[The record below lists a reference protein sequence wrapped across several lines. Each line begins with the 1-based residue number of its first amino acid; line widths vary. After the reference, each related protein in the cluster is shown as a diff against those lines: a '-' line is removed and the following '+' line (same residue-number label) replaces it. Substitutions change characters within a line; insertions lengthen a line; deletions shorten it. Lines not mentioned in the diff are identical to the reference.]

1 MDVTLIARLCY
12 LSAYDAGNLARHVNR
27 KNDDG
32 LVIRDFSE
40 EMSRI
45 ARDRA
50 GGIPVHSFR
59 IHNLDWLD
67 SLEKRYGHVAFNI
80 YISDIASFGTLVGLF
95 RSRFDSLKT
104 IFIVGSPFHFYDEY
118 CSFTNTDR
126 QLAWYRQSFF
136 ERELY
141 RIDKLLALAEKILAP
156 ERIFIA
162 ASNNH
167 RENERQV
174 LEFLGL
180 SPDDMPEELPLP
192 VTLRGRLANRLFY
205 SNPLQANLSLEEWRA
220 ALCASEKNGVPERL
234 LTDDDILRLDGLVG
248 KYWRFARK
256 RYPMLENVMDVT
268 AEDMLRLLR
277 KEISQPDWQEVAAH
291 LPVGKYSKILATN
304 PLLRRGLPTW
314 QREFF
319 TPSGIDKTKALP
331 KCCILTFAFNQ
342 EKYIGEC
349 IESVAA
355 QKLDCDL
362 EHIIIDDAST
372 DGTQE
377 IIRVYADKYPHIKP
391 VLFKSKPANLVPT
404 AFNLCKSQYVALCDG
419 DDYFTD
425 DRKLQKQIDFLDG
438 NPDFALCFHFTEVF
452 YEDGRPSHV
461 YPPQSILK
469 KDGIYTLDDILQGN
483 PMQTSSVMYRWRF
496 VGGVPAWFKGFL
508 VPGDWYWHLLHVEK
522 GKVAFLPEVMSRYR
536 RHPNAGYASADG
548 DTVTHRLK
556 KGMLELEAYQICDE
570 HFKGA
575 RHKDFQTLADGVFT
589 SYLRHYSQSND
600 SSFLDKAAAVFP
612 EFFRSFLEDLEKA
625 GNKK

>member
-1 MDVTLIARLCY
+1 MDVTLIARMCSLA
-12 LSAYDAGNLARHVNR
+12 AYDAGNLTRHVNR

-32 LVIRDFSE
+32 LIIRDFSE
-40 EMSRI
+40 EMRRI
-45 ARDRA
+45 VQDRA

-80 YISDIASFGTLVGLF
+80 YISDIASFCTLSGLF

-118 CSFTNTDR
+118 CSFANTDR

-141 RIDKLLALAEKILAP
+141 RIDRLLALTEKILP
-156 ERIFIA
+156 RERIFIA

-167 RENERQV
+167 RENERRV

-180 SPDDMPEELPLP
+180 SPDDMPEELPQP
-192 VTLRGRLANRLFY
+192 VTLRGRRANRLFY
-205 SNPLQANLSLEEWRA
+205 CNPLQANLSLEEWRA
-220 ALCASEKNGVPERL
+220 ALCASEKSGAPERL
-234 LTDDDILRLDGLVG
+234 LSDDDIRRLDEHIV

-256 RYPMLENVMDVT
+256 RHPVLENVMDIT
-268 AEDMLRLLR
+268 AEDMLRLPR
-277 KEISQPDWQEVAAH
+277 KEISQPDWQEVVAH
-291 LPVGKYSKILATN
+291 LPEGKYSKILGTN
-304 PLLRRGLPTW
+304 PLLQRGLPAW

-319 TPSGIDKTKALP
+319 TPPSVERGGPP
-331 KCCILTFAFNQ
+331 KCCVLTFAFNQ

-362 EHIIIDDAST
+362 EHIIIDDASI

-377 IIRVYADKYPHIKP
+377 IIRAYAAKYPHIKP
-391 VLFKSKPANLVPT
+391 VFFKSKPANLVPT
-404 AFNLCKSQYVALCDG
+404 AFNLCKSPYVALCDG

-425 DRKLQKQIDFLDG
+425 DRKLQKQIDFLDAH
-438 NPDFALCFHFTEVF
+438 PDFALCFHFTEVV

-461 YPPQSILK
+461 YPSKSMLK
-469 KDGIYTLDDILQGN
+469 KEGIFTLDDLLQGN

-496 VGGVPAWFKGFL
+496 TDGVPFWFKGFL
-508 VPGDWYWHLLHVEK
+508 VPGDWYWHLLHAEK
-522 GKVAFLPEVMSRYR
+522 GKAAFLPEVMSRYR

-556 KGMLELEAYQICDE
+556 KGMLELETYQICDE

-589 SYLRHYSQSND
+589 SYLRHYNQSDD
-600 SSFLDKAAAVFP
+600 SSFLDRASQAFP
-612 EFFRSFLEDLEKA
+612 VLAKGFLTDLDKL
-625 GNKK
+625 KT

>member
-1 MDVTLIARLCY
+1 MDVTLIARMCSLA
-12 LSAYDAGNLARHVNR
+12 AYDAGNLTRHVNR

-32 LVIRDFSE
+32 LIIRDFSE

-45 ARDRA
+45 VQDRA
-50 GGIPVHSFR
+50 AGIPVHSFR

-80 YISDIASFGTLVGLF
+80 YISDVASFGTLAGLF

-118 CSFTNTDR
+118 CSFANTDR

-141 RIDKLLALAEKILAP
+141 RIDKLLALTEKILP
-156 ERIFIA
+156 FERIHIA

-180 SPDDMPEELPLP
+180 SPDDVPEELPLP
-192 VTLRGRLANRLFY
+192 VTLCGRRANRLFY

-220 ALCASEKNGVPERL
+220 ALCASEKNGAPERL
-234 LTDDDILRLDGLVG
+234 LPDDDIRRLDELMV
-248 KYWRFARK
+248 KYWRFARI
-256 RYPMLENVMDVT
+256 RHPVLENVMDIT
-268 AEDMLRLLR
+268 AEDMLSLPR
-277 KEISQPDWQEVAAH
+277 KEIREPDWQEVAAH
-291 LPVGKYSKILATN
+291 LPEGAYSKIMATN
-304 PLLRRGLPTW
+304 PLLQRGLPAW
-314 QREFF
+314 QQKFF
-319 TPSGIDKTKALP
+319 MPPGVERDDPP
-331 KCCILTFAFNQ
+331 KCCVLTFAFNQ
-342 EKYIGEC
+342 KKYIGEC

-377 IIRVYADKYPHIKP
+377 IIRVYAAKYPHIKP

-404 AFNLCKSQYVALCDG
+404 AFNLCKSPYVALCDG

-425 DRKLQKQIDFLDG
+425 DRKLQKQINFLDTH
-438 NPDFALCFHFTEVF
+438 PDFALCFHFSEVF

-461 YPPQSILK
+461 YPPKGMLK
-469 KDGIYTLDDILQGN
+469 KVGIFTLDDLLQGN

-496 VGGVPAWFKGFL
+496 MDGVPAWFKGFL
-508 VPGDWYWHLLHVEK
+508 VPGDWYWHLLHAEK
-522 GKVAFLPEVMSRYR
+522 GNAAFLPEVMSRYR

-556 KGMLELEAYQICDE
+556 KGMLELETYQICDE
-570 HFKGA
+570 HFGGA
-575 RHKDFQTLADGVFT
+575 RHKDFQSLADGVFT
-589 SYLRHYSQSND
+589 SYLQHYNQSDD
-600 SSFLDKAAAVFP
+600 SSFLDRAAVAFP
-612 EFFRSFLEDLEKA
+612 EFTKGFLEDLDKVGNEK
-625 GNKK
+625 